1 MSEDGDPAVTE
12 RYIPC
17 YTPLN
22 DITARGGE
30 SVDDDFKRMSVG
42 SETGTG

>member
-17 YTPLN
+17 YTPL
-22 DITARGGE
+22 DDVTARGGE
-30 SVDDDFKRMSVG
+30 SVDDFKRMSVG
-42 SETGTG
+42 SEMGTG